1 MLLRC
6 CESEKRV
13 SLQLQEQKQEKSRAI
28 SGLREHYLVL
38 SHAPFLREVS
48 AGRTF
53 LLTVAVV
60 KH

>member
-13 SLQLQEQKQEKSRAI
+13 SLQLQEQKQETSCAI
-28 SGLREHYLVL
+28 IGLREHYLVL

>member
-1 MLLRC
+1 M
-6 CESEKRV
+6 
-13 SLQLQEQKQEKSRAI
+13 SLQLQEQKQETSRAI